1 MFKKKNNVLNIIF
14 GLIMSVFFI
23 TNAACAEPQ
32 AIQNNKSAQY
42 EVISTQTKEIE
53 KLNET
58 AELQAQA
65 TDNPIGEM
73 DDMSLTTTPRTNIIG
88 ENTVKSPYM
97 QNNIEV
103 QVVPKMNKEMFR
115 VALMFFKVMIA
126 VLISSFII
134 WGLLLFVRKF
144 FGDKI
149 DEQVPKWGDEPD
161 LRTPKNDS
169 IALKN
174 FLNQTKNH

>member
-1 MFKKKNNVLNIIF
+1 MFKKKNNVLNLIF
-14 GLIMSVFFI
+14 GLILSVFFI

-115 VALMFFKVMIA
+115 VALMFF
-126 VLISSFII
+126 II

>member
-1 MFKKKNNVLNIIF
+1 MFKKKNNVLNLIF
-14 GLIMSVFFI
+14 GLILSVFFI

-73 DDMSLTTTPRTNIIG
+73 DDMSLTTAPGGST
-88 ENTVKSPYM
+88 K
-97 QNNIEV
+97 
-103 QVVPKMNKEMFR
+103 
-115 VALMFFKVMIA
+115 
-126 VLISSFII
+126 
-134 WGLLLFVRKF
+134 GL
-144 FGDKI
+144 
-149 DEQVPKWGDEPD
+149 
-161 LRTPKNDS
+161 
-169 IALKN
+169 
-174 FLNQTKNH
+174 

>member
-1 MFKKKNNVLNIIF
+1 MFKKKNNVLNLIF
-14 GLIMSVFFI
+14 GLVLSAFFV
-23 TNAACAEPQ
+23 TNIALAEPE
-32 AIQNNKSAQY
+32 AMQNNKSAQY

>member
-1 MFKKKNNVLNIIF
+1 MFKKKNNFLNIAF
-14 GLIMSVFFI
+14 GLILSVIFA
-23 TNAACAEPQ
+23 TNIALADPQ
-32 AIQNNKSAQY
+32 TAQGNQSAQY
-42 EVISTQTKEIE
+42 KAISSQTESIE

-58 AELQAQA
+58 AEIQAQT

-73 DDMSLTTTPRTNIIG
+73 NDMPITTTPRTNTIG
-88 ENTVKSPYM
+88 ENTVKSPYV
-97 QNNIEV
+97 QNDVEV
-103 QVVPKMNKEMFR
+103 QVVPKMNKEMLS

-144 FGDKI
+144 FGEKLE
-149 DEQVPKWGDEPD
+149 EQVPRWGDEPD

>member
-1 MFKKKNNVLNIIF
+1 
-14 GLIMSVFFI
+14 
-23 TNAACAEPQ
+23 
-32 AIQNNKSAQY
+32 
-42 EVISTQTKEIE
+42 
-53 KLNET
+53 
-58 AELQAQA
+58 
-65 TDNPIGEM
+65 
-73 DDMSLTTTPRTNIIG
+73 
-88 ENTVKSPYM
+88 M

>member
-1 MFKKKNNVLNIIF
+1 MFKKKNSFSKVILGLMLSVAFCTNVAF
-14 GLIMSVFFI
+14 
-23 TNAACAEPQ
+23 AEPEVM
-32 AIQNNKSAQY
+32 QNNKSAQF
-42 EVISTQTKEIE
+42 EVISTQTEGIE

-58 AELQAQA
+58 AEIQAQA

-73 DDMSLTTTPRTNIIG
+73 NEMSLTTTPKTNIFN
-88 ENTVKSPYM
+88 ENAVKSPYV
-97 QNNIEV
+97 QTDLNV
-103 QVVPKMNKEMFR
+103 QVIPKMNKEVLT

-126 VLISSFII
+126 VLVSSFMI
-134 WGLLLFVRKF
+134 WGLLILVKKF
-144 FGDKI
+144 FGEKLE
-149 DEQVPKWGDEPD
+149 EQVPRWGDEPD